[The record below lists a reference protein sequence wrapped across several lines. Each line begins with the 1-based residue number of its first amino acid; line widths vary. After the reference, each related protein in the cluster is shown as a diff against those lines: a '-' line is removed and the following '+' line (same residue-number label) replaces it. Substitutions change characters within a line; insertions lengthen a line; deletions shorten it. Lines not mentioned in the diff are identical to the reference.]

1 MNYRQELIDI
11 IKNISKSFS
20 ENELAYL
27 ALTSKIEIP
36 LRDKI
41 AYVLHKKYNKHSLVC
56 REWKNKD
63 GSMNSHRRIDLAIID
78 RKSKKATCLI
88 EFKANSSGVFEK
100 MFEDEFEKDKN
111 KMNEMSNSAEKY
123 YVFFCNDH
131 DNEISKDFSHSI
143 KYLEKINKSKNRN
156 MIGKW
161 REKLNKKDEVFP
173 IDAGSYYNIKVEIVA
188 FIHKIS

>member
-111 KMNEMSNSAEKY
+111 KMKEISDTADKY
-123 YVFFCNDH
+123 YVFFCNMHGKGIPD
-131 DNEISKDFSHSI
+131 DFSHSV
-143 KYLEKINKSKNRN
+143 KYLKKINTKERN
-156 MIGKW
+156 MIMTWAANHEEAYKIT
-161 REKLNKKDEVFP
+161 
-173 IDAGSYYNIKVEIVA
+173 IDAGNYYDTKVEIVA